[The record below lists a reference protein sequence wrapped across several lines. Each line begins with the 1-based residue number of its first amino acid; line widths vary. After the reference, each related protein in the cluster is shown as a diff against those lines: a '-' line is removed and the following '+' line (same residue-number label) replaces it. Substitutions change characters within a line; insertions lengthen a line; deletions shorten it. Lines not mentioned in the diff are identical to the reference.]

1 MKAGKL
7 CLVFFLVLILFAG
20 CTEAET
26 EQNQVTREAATATAQ
41 EHQPLTENIIANPHA
56 YSERWM
62 SVDLPEAGL
71 KDLTLGNYAEGHLV
85 APDTDDTSACT
96 VYIFCDYPE
105 EDSPYH
111 SAYLAVSLGEK
122 VLLKDLAEE
131 QYSGSYQDTLY
142 VCDVDGDGLDEIVV
156 QQTVG
161 MSGGAGSYWSRIFKV
176 RAEEIEVIF
185 DSLIVDAENASWD
198 TFDTGFTSTFLRDRQ
213 VKIENT
219 ITGYSTTMDISNR
232 YQDAFFD
239 AEGKGTTGYFHC
251 DSFREFTPQDVD
263 HDGVFEL
270 VCLQYAS
277 LYGHADYIGD
287 AKTILKYNTASQG
300 FEVMQAEFIPAA

>member
-1 MKAGKL
+1 MKVGKL
-7 CLVFFLVLILFAG
+7 CLVFLLVLILLAG
-20 CTEAET
+20 CADAET
-26 EQNQVTREAATATAQ
+26 EQNNVNREVDTATAQ
-41 EHQPLTENIIANPHA
+41 EHQPLTGNIIANPHA
-56 YSERWM
+56 FSEKWM

-71 KDLTLGNYAEGHLV
+71 KDLTIGNYVEGHLV

-96 VYIFCDYPE
+96 VYIFCDYTE
-105 EDSPYH
+105 EDSAYH
-111 SAYLAVSLGEK
+111 SSYLAASLGSK
-122 VLLKDLAEE
+122 VLLKDLTEE
-131 QYSGSYQDTLY
+131 QDSGCYQDILY

-161 MSGGAGSYWSRIFKV
+161 MSGGAGSYRSRIFKV
-176 RAEEIEVIF
+176 REEEIEVIF
-185 DSLIVDAENASWD
+185 DSLIVDAANTSWD
-198 TFDTGFTSTFLRDRQ
+198 TFDTGFTSTFLSGRQ

-239 AEGKGTTGYFHC
+239 AEGKGTEGHFHC
-251 DSFREFTPQDVD
+251 DSFREFIPQDVD

-277 LYGHADYIGD
+277 LYTHADYIGD
-287 AKTILKYNTASQG
+287 AKTVLKYNTASQD
-300 FEVMQAEFIPAA
+300 FEIVQAEFIPAA

>member
-1 MKAGKL
+1 MGKL
-7 CLVFFLVLILFAG
+7 CLVFLLVLILLAG
-20 CTEAET
+20 CAEAEN
-26 EQNQVTREAATATAQ
+26 EQNNVNPEVNTATAQ
-41 EHQPLTENIIANPHA
+41 EHQPLTANIIANPHA
-56 YSERWM
+56 YAEKWM

-85 APDTDDTSACT
+85 APDTNDTSAST
-96 VYIFCDYPE
+96 VYIFCDYAE

-131 QYSGSYQDTLY
+131 QYSGSYWDTLY
-142 VCDVDGDGLDEIVV
+142 VCDIDGDGLDEIVV

-185 DSLIVDAENASWD
+185 DSLIVDAENTSWG
-198 TFDTGFTSTFLRDRQ
+198 TFDTGFTSTYLSGRQ

-219 ITGYSTTMDISNR
+219 ITGYSTILDISDR

-239 AEGKGTTGYFHC
+239 AEGKGTTGRLYC
-251 DSFREFTPQDVD
+251 DSFREFIPQDVD

-277 LYGHADYIGD
+277 LYTHADYIGD
-287 AKTILKYNTASQG
+287 AKTVLKYNTASQG
-300 FEVMQAEFIPAA
+300 FEVVQAEFIPAA